1 MIVGLLVIG
10 SLGAGVAASYAS
22 LHVERGVERLHL
34 LSGVLLVA
42 GCALLGSALHGAGF
56 HYH

>member
-22 LHVERGVERLHL
+22 LRVERGVERLHL

-42 GCALLGSALHGAGF
+42 GCALLGSALHSAGI
-56 HYH
+56 HY